1 MKQNLKKLKSMK
13 KMEKS
18 CIKKLSDVKNVE
30 NIKQREIK
38 HNFMDLVTED
48 IWDYMNEFNDED
60 LKCSLE

>member
-1 MKQNLKKLKSMK
+1 MKQNLKKLKSIK

-30 NIKQREIK
+30 NIKRHEIK